1 MKNQRRVE
9 IPNGKVQEGKRFRGR
24 FSILVL
30 ISVVNVV
37 SVVKYLREGNL
48 RAAASPPRSM
58 WLSPREVRRLA
69 TMTWV
74 GKHFNSPTYNLT
86 PSPPWQRQSQRQW
99 APL

>member
-37 SVVKYLREGNL
+37 RHLVSVVKYLR
-48 RAAASPPRSM
+48 
-58 WLSPREVRRLA
+58 
-69 TMTWV
+69 
-74 GKHFNSPTYNLT
+74 
-86 PSPPWQRQSQRQW
+86 
-99 APL
+99 